1 MNKELICIIGLSGAG
16 KSTALHVFEDMRY
29 FTADGVPPVLAPEM
43 VRLLLDPAVSTY
55 GGVALGLDQRRTA
68 FVEDLESARRK
79 LVGMGITPRILFLE
93 ADPAVIMRR
102 YATTRRPHPLERQGV
117 GLEQAIFREM
127 ERLSPLRDSADIII
141 NTTSKSLHD
150 LRRDIQHRWSA
161 GADGTSGTHTMKVN
175 VISFGFKY
183 GAPRESDLVFDLR
196 FLPNP
201 YFVEAL
207 RPLSGKDRAVA
218 DHVFAEPAAQEFR
231 ERMLGFIQYLLPLYE
246 GEGRYRLTIS
256 LGCTG
261 GRHRSVA
268 MAEALTRLLTS
279 HNYEVTLEHRH
290 IDMA

>member
-29 FTADGVPPVLAPEM
+29 FTADGVPPVLAPDM

-68 FVEDLESARRK
+68 FVDDVESARRK

-127 ERLSPLRDSADIII
+127 ERLAPLRETADIVI

-150 LRRDIQHRWSA
+150 LRHDIQHRWSA
-161 GADGTSGTHTMKVN
+161 GNNGTHAMKVN
-175 VISFGFKY
+175 IVSFGFKY
-183 GAPRESDLVFDLR
+183 GAPRESDMVFDLR

-231 ERMLGFIQYLLPLYE
+231 DRLLDFIQYLLPLYE
-246 GEGRYRLTIS
+246 AEGRYRLTIS
-256 LGCTG
+256 IGCTG

-268 MAEALTRLLTS
+268 MSEALSRTLASL
-279 HNYEVTLEHRH
+279 NYEVTLEHRH
-290 IDMA
+290 VDMA